1 MIFKFWQKQ
10 SNIATKKLLLRK
22 LIKKIDIPKEDKEL
36 ILWAIWTVSDE
47 KLENFYNSVVHFI
60 EKLELKEIEEIEKNN
75 FVSIDWMTYKQ
86 AENKKQKINS
96 FNFLL
101 NNI

>member
-10 SNIATKKLLLRK
+10 SEIATKKLLLRK
-22 LIKKIDIPKEDKEL
+22 LIKKIDIPETDKEL
-36 ILWAIWTVSDE
+36 ILWSISTISDE
-47 KLENFYNSVVHFI
+47 ELDNFYNSITNFI

-75 FVSIDWMTYKQ
+75 FVSIDWMTYKE
-86 AENKKQKINS
+86 ANSKKKEINS

-101 NNI
+101 NNL

>member
-1 MIFKFWQKQ
+1 MIFKFWEKQ
-10 SNIATKKLLLRK
+10 SEIATKKLLLRK
-22 LIKKIDIPKEDKEL
+22 LIKKIDIPESDKEL
-36 ILWAIWTVSDE
+36 ILWAIATVSDE
-47 KLENFYNSVVHFI
+47 KLSAFYESIVHFI

-86 AENKKQKINS
+86 AKEKKQKINS

-101 NNI
+101 NNL